1 MSRYANDLPVSLPDD
16 AALKIISDYLLEQGF
31 NYRQVTGT
39 WVWTQ
44 GAGPAIVPQFVT
56 AEPDNGVVHL
66 QAWIADVPKT
76 PGVYTGEHDLRGLS
90 RWAVKSTLRY
100 RVKQLE
106 ERLTTSAAS

>member
-16 AALKIISDYLLEQGF
+16 AALKIISGYLLEQGF
-31 NYRQVTGT
+31 TYKQVAGA

-44 GAGPAIVPQFVT
+44 GVGPAIVPQFVT
-56 AEPDNGVVHL
+56 AEPDNGVVHI

-76 PGVYTGEHDLRGLS
+76 PGVYTGEHDLRGLG

-100 RVKQLE
+100 RVNELE
-106 ERLTTSAAS
+106 KRLTIPAAS